1 VRSARIQATRV
12 LAAACALSAAAWGA
26 ASVTTGATAAT
37 AATARPASGLASP
50 RVQPAGLHIFGRVSP
65 DTVLTTA
72 QCQAIAQI
80 SCYSPNEIQQVYGL
94 NSLYSANI
102 TGNGTTIVI
111 VDAYG
116 SPTLGDDL
124 AEFDNQSGLPNIS
137 LNIIAPVGKIP
148 AFDLNNGDM
157 YGWAGETTLDV
168 EYAHSIAPGAK
179 IVLVEAPSDNTQDL
193 TNAVQY
199 AVNHRLGN
207 VITQSFGEPEQ
218 DLGAKEAKAA
228 HAIYSKAAAEHIT
241 VLASTGDTGATGYT
255 NSGNFY
261 THAVASWPASDPDV
275 TAMGGTALNLSDEG
289 NRLAPDVAWND
300 TYNNAVSNVLYGT
313 DGPNPNASGGGKSVI
328 FGRPSFQNPVKNVVG
343 SSRGIPDISM
353 SGACDGTVEI
363 YQGYGGLPVGWY
375 PVCGTSES
383 SPMFAGIVALADQKA
398 GHSLGDINA
407 AIYKLAAEHAKGIV
421 LVTSGNNTVA
431 FAQGGNVTV
440 HGYSARKGYSLVA
453 GVGTINAAY
462 FVPELAHLG

>member
-1 VRSARIQATRV
+1 VRSARIQVTRA
-12 LAAACALSAAAWGA
+12 LAAACVLSAAAWGA
-26 ASVTTGATAAT
+26 TSGPAAAT
-37 AATARPASGLASP
+37 AATAKPGTGLASLKL
-50 RVQPAGLHIFGRVSP
+50 QPAGLHVFGRVSP
-65 DTVLTTA
+65 HTVLTTA
-72 QCQAIAQI
+72 QCQAIAQV
-80 SCYSPNEIQQVYGL
+80 SCYNPNELQQVYGL
-94 NSLYSANI
+94 NSLYNANI
-102 TGNGTTIVI
+102 TGKGTTIVI

-124 AEFDNQSGLPNIS
+124 AEFDNQSALPNIS
-137 LNIIAPVGKIP
+137 LSIIAPVGKIP

-168 EYAHSIAPGAK
+168 EYAHAIAPGAK
-179 IVLVEAPSDNTQDL
+179 IVLIEAPSDNNQDL
-193 TNAVQY
+193 MNAVQY

-218 DLGAKEAKAA
+218 DLGAQEAKAL
-228 HAIYSKAAAEHIT
+228 HAIFAKAAAEHIT

-255 NSGNFY
+255 NSGTFY

-289 NRLAPDVAWND
+289 NRLSPDVVWND
-300 TYNNAVSNVLYGT
+300 TYNNAVSTLLYGV
-313 DGPNPNASGGGKSVI
+313 DVPNPNATGGGKSVI
-328 FGRPSFQNPVKNVVG
+328 FGRPSFQSSVKNVVG

-383 SPMFAGIVALADQKA
+383 SPMFAGIVALADQVA
-398 GHSLGDINA
+398 RHSLGDINA

-462 FVPELAHLG
+462 FVPELAHIG